1 VGRSPAD
8 TRQKTIESIDRSI
21 KDAELRCEIYTKDAV
36 EIENRDAGKSPAVS
50 QVGADVFIEMSGRSR
65 DGLIMALVDGELS
78 FLFPTVAGCSFDR
91 RGKKKTSGAPMQQE
105 ARRKCVR
112 VTK

>member
-1 VGRSPAD
+1 MR
-8 TRQKTIESIDRSI
+8 ILEF
-21 KDAELRCEIYTKDAV
+21 YTKDAV

-78 FLFPTVAGCSFDR
+78 FLFPTVAGCSFVR
-91 RGKKKTSGAPMQQE
+91 RGKKKDE
-105 ARRKCVR
+105 RR
-112 VTK
+112 TDATGSS